1 MRGCLL
7 TFSRGKAER
16 PAARTAPCLVPSG
29 SLASPVPSGS
39 LYHPRQPGVQ
49 GAEPQG
55 LQEVL
60 LKVSFGW
67 PSGRFFSPD
76 CSRFPRFG

>member
-1 MRGCLL
+1 MRACLP
-7 TFSRGKAER
+7 TFGRGKAKR

-29 SLASPVPSGS
+29 FLASPVPSGS

-49 GAEPQG
+49 GTEPQG

-60 LKVSFGW
+60 LKVSFRW
-67 PSGRFFSPD
+67 PLGRFFSPD
-76 CSRFPRFG
+76 CSAVSTV

>member
-16 PAARTAPCLVPSG
+16 PAARTAPCLVPSR
-29 SLASPVPSGS
+29 SSASPVPSGS

-49 GAEPQG
+49 GAEPQDP
-55 LQEVL
+55 QEVL
-60 LKVSFGW
+60 LKVKLQVALGSLVH
-67 PSGRFFSPD
+67 
-76 CSRFPRFG
+76 CSIVSTV

>member
-7 TFSRGKAER
+7 TFSCGKAEK
-16 PAARTAPCLVPSG
+16 PVARTAPCLVPSG
-29 SLASPVPSGS
+29 SSASPVPSGS

-60 LKVSFGW
+60 LKVSFRW
-67 PSGRFFSPD
+67 PLGRLFTAAQ
-76 CSRFPRFG
+76 FPQFR